1 MLCWDYTY
9 RRLGR
14 RSTRREKE
22 PSLRLEE
29 GREPRKDFEKFVES
43 TILRLAN
50 NSPSFLCN
58 EFKFKFQGLTVKK
71 TKQQQHEKAKK
82 SAIILVIRARNFEY
96 LLLNA
101 YKYLN
106 APVLIILTIS
116 WVYGEI
122 SFSEFRFRKQHIL
135 ARKQKFVSRLV
146 YQVVSDKGRE
156 TTKDKCSPPPLPTP
170 NFMYVLM
177 SRCPLSHALEKVC
190 NRHTI
195 LSSRSCT
202 FLFAVFHFVFFI
214 SAVLPCPQLIS
225 KLSQL

>member
-106 APVLIILTIS
+106 APVLIILT
-116 WVYGEI
+116 
-122 SFSEFRFRKQHIL
+122 F
-135 ARKQKFVSRLV
+135 FVSLWRNLFFRV
-146 YQVVSDKGRE
+146 SFPKTAYFGTKTEICITSCVSSGVRQGKRNHEGQVL
-156 TTKDKCSPPPLPTP
+156 SPSSSYPEL
-170 NFMYVLM
+170 YV
-177 SRCPLSHALEKVC
+177 CADV
-190 NRHTI
+190 
-195 LSSRSCT
+195 
-202 FLFAVFHFVFFI
+202 
-214 SAVLPCPQLIS
+214 
-225 KLSQL
+225 